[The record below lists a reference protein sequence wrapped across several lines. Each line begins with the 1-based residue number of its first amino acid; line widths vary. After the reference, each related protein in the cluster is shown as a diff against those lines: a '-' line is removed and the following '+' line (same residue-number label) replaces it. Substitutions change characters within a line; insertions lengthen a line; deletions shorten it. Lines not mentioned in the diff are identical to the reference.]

1 MGSRWAASAPAKT
14 ESSLNEGDTDFSPL
28 PPENT
33 PPCPGH
39 IPEVSDPR
47 VIVSFSSLEKQLVL
61 LKPEPGAE
69 LRSKGPNNWAEG
81 YKNPQLSGSHR
92 RARCPP
98 HRLRTQELVYYLL
111 KTPTKKRIAILHREP
126 TDGFEKGDTRA
137 RVSTHPPLSHP
148 PQPPSMMGKKVVRG
162 GDCCPPHLLKPESA
176 LL

>member
-126 TDGFEKGDTRA
+126 TDGFEKGDTCEHTPSLR
-137 RVSTHPPLSHP
+137 P
-148 PQPPSMMGKKVVRG
+148 PPSTPLHDGEEG
-162 GDCCPPHLLKPESA
+162 GERWGLLPSTPSEA
-176 LL
+176 